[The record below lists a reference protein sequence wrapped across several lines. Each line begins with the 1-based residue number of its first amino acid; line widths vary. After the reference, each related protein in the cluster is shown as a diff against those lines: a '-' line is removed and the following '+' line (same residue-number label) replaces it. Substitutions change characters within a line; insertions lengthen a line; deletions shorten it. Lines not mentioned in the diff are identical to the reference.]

1 MQTTNELRAAIYAR
15 SSKDRSDIS
24 IDAQRDE
31 LQRLADARGY
41 LICQE
46 FSDVVESGKDDDRPG
61 FQSVIAAIRSPSR
74 GWTHLLLLDT
84 ARLAR
89 RQYIGVIFEHDA
101 EKHGVTVVYKT
112 VPETDPI
119 TAMLLKSIL
128 RGIDEWLSLTS
139 RQKGLAGM
147 AQNIKKGFRAGG
159 RAPKGYRLRYTKTGA
174 VRDGEDVKKSTL
186 EPNEDAPLAAR
197 YLKARAAGEKRKAL
211 IKRLSLAWPQSTL
224 INMEKNALVYA
235 GHTVW
240 NVHREFVAGQGYK
253 GGIKRRPRSEWT
265 ITENTHPALITVP
278 EAEALLAQ
286 METSRGRGF
295 GRGESADYLLSGLL
309 RSPIGVAWH
318 GDGGQTYRLRTGG
331 AATTIDAHAVESAVL
346 TQMRADISSP
356 TFVAALLAETRR
368 IAGERGKADP
378 AADLRTQH
386 RTLTARISRAMDLA
400 GDLADPQPALRKID
414 ELERQRKQ
422 LLEEIDRIQREQAV
436 TEALAGITA
445 ESITA
450 ILDNVFGQMADLPR
464 ADLRALLAS
473 MVERVTLDPKTR
485 QCRIHY
491 RISVGDQMASP
502 RGSALVPVIRH
513 VSAAIAVRRSQ

>member
-1 MQTTNELRAAIYAR
+1 MIIKAALYLR
-15 SSKDRSDIS
+15 SSKDRADAS

-46 FSDVVESGKDDDRPG
+46 FSDVVESGKDNDRPG
-61 FQSVIAAIRSPSR
+61 FQSLIAAIRSPSR

-89 RQYIGVIFEHDA
+89 RIHIAVLFEHDA
-101 EKHGVTVVYKT
+101 EKHGVKVVYKN
-112 VPETDPI
+112 VPDTDPI
-119 TAMLLKSIL
+119 TGTLLKSIL
-128 RGIDEWLSLTS
+128 QAMDEWHSLTS

-147 AQNIKKGFRAGG
+147 AQNVKKGFRAGG
-159 RAPKGYRLRYTKTGA
+159 RAPKGYRLKYTKTGA

-197 YLKARAAGEKRKAL
+197 YLKARAGGEKRKAVV
-211 IKRLSLAWPQSTL
+211 KRLSIAWPQSTL

-240 NVHREFVAGQGYK
+240 NVHAEFSSGQGYK

-265 ITENTHPALITVP
+265 IAENTHPALITVA

-286 METSRGRGF
+286 LEGSRRRGF
-295 GRGESADYLLSGLL
+295 GRGESAGYLLSGLL
-309 RSPIGVAWH
+309 RAPSGAAWH
-318 GDGGQTYRLRTGG
+318 GDGTQTYRLRAGG
-331 AATTIDAHAVESAVL
+331 TSTTIDARAVESAVL

-356 TFVAALLAETRR
+356 TFIAALLAETRR
-368 IAGERGKADP
+368 IAGERGKTDP
-378 AADLRTQH
+378 AADLQTQH

-400 GDLADPQPALRKID
+400 ADLADPQPALRKID

-436 TEALAGITA
+436 TEALAGITE
-445 ESITA
+445 ESITL

-491 RISVGDQMASP
+491 RIAVGDQMASP

-513 VSAAIAVRRSQ
+513 VSAAIAVRRAQ